1 MENPVTYGVHV
12 QNTRVFVIL
21 KRCSIFF
28 SSAEQTNYTHTH
40 THTHT
45 PTNQSLK
52 HGTTIHYNYN
62 YCVPSRRCLPHTT
75 ELARGKHALWCSV
88 NKASNKTKTFM
99 AVLITA
105 TVFL

>member
-1 MENPVTYGVHV
+1 LKNPATYGVHV
-12 QNTRVFVIL
+12 QNTGVLVIL
-21 KRCSIFF
+21 KRSSTFF
-28 SSAEQTNYTHTH
+28 SAEKQTNYI
-40 THTHT
+40 HT

-52 HGTTIHYNYN
+52 HGTTINYNYN

-75 ELARGKHALWCSV
+75 ELAKGTHALWCSV

-99 AVLITA
+99 VVLITA